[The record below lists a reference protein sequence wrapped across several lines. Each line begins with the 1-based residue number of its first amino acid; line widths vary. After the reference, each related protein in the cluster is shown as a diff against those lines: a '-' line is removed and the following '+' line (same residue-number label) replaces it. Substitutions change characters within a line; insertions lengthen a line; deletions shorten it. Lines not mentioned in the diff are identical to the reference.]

1 VYLYDIDNLKNVVEA
16 NLKEREKEAEK
27 AEEIVADEIKSFTRW
42 LESLDSKPTILSL
55 KEKAEEIRQQ
65 ELKEAFAKLGNS
77 SEKDRKIID
86 SLTSALVNKL
96 LHHPI
101 TVLKRGKDFGDGEEF
116 IRTVRKLFKLDE
128 K

>member
-1 VYLYDIDNLKNVVEA
+1 VEA
-16 NLKEREKEAEK
+16 NLKERDKEAEK
-27 AEEIVADEIKSFTRW
+27 AEEIVVDEIRSFTRW

-65 ELKEAFAKLGNS
+65 ELKEAFKKLGNF
-77 SEKDRKIID
+77 SEKDRKTID

-101 TVLKRGKDFGDGEEF
+101 TTLKRGKDFGDGEEF
-116 IRTVRKLFKLDE
+116 IRTVRKLFHLDE